1 MGHTTFE
8 KEELERLVNENGYD
22 SQNFEEEFCSL
33 KLGYSK
39 LSGPK
44 EKFSSN

>member
-1 MGHTTFE
+1 MLGP
-8 KEELERLVNENGYD
+8 LD
-22 SQNFEEEFCSL
+22 FEEPNKFIPFL
-33 KLGYSK
+33 FGYSK